1 MRVLGFPVAADR
13 VGAVEVGE
21 HEDPEQF
28 GAGSESHLAHQITP
42 VVTVCENSS
51 DLRLE
56 VG

>member
-28 GAGSESHLAHQITP
+28 GAGSESHLAPPDHT